1 MSSGDLSFRN
11 QFSKVNLFGFTFIA
25 SSLKNRNLICRTNL
39 QDAIVILSRGE
50 HQSTLWFSCLESEAD
65 GTGRFVKRFL
75 QLIFYVRVASKRHC
89 LVTYRHQIKRS
100 SANPSTFQIPFFGY
114 ICSSVGGCS
123 AEPQNISTFL
133 HTNFKTIE
141 YKIIFL
147 PSREETSRV
156 LMFALL
162 NKRVTVLNK

>member
-1 MSSGDLSFRN
+1 MSFRN

-25 SSLKNRNLICRTNL
+25 SSLKNRNLICGTNL

-75 QLIFYVRVASKRHC
+75 QLISYVRVASKRHC

-100 SANPSTFQIPFFGY
+100 
-114 ICSSVGGCS
+114 
-123 AEPQNISTFL
+123 
-133 HTNFKTIE
+133 
-141 YKIIFL
+141 
-147 PSREETSRV
+147 
-156 LMFALL
+156 
-162 NKRVTVLNK
+162 